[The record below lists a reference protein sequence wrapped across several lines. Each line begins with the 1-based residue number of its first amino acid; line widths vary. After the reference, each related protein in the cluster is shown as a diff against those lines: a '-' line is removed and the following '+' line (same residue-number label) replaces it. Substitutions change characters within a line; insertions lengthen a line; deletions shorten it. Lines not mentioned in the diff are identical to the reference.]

1 MCLNYLATF
10 PDVTITQTKF
20 YVMLCTDS
28 DIAHLVEKNEKSR
41 AGEEQAATPKKEL
54 FSDTWNLGVISRA
67 HCFLVLFSSQAL
79 V

>member
-41 AGEEQAATPKKEL
+41 AGGQYF
-54 FSDTWNLGVISRA
+54 FSEFLKDVDKGEAKVNGVI
-67 HCFLVLFSSQAL
+67 HILVKHSTI
-79 V
+79 